1 MAHRQVEKNMAEKVG
16 LFTPK
21 VEITGSVRR
30 VVTVTASE
38 DRTYYA
44 VFLEDRVE
52 PYRVYANRIE
62 VQEAVATMEAGA
74 LVKLTVKA
82 DLAEFE
88 SRNGY
93 FQVVLGPEV
102 ISSAR

>member
-21 VEITGSVRR
+21 VEITGRVRR

-44 VFLEDRVE
+44 IFLEDRID
-52 PYRVYANRIE
+52 PYRVYATRIE

-82 DLAEFE
+82 DLTEFE

-93 FQVVLGPEV
+93 FQVVSGPEV
-102 ISSAR
+102 ISSAS